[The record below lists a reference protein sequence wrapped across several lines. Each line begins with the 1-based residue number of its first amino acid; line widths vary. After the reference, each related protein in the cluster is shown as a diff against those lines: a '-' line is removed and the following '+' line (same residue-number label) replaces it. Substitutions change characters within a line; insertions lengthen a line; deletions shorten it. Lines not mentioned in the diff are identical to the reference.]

1 MNPSKN
7 FKVQLYET
15 DCKILIKSVTKF
27 EESEENFNLCLD
39 YTLSN
44 LLYHSYQDVDSHKV
58 NRIVSGLHEKFL
70 IQSDL
75 EKANTFKA
83 VSEKLLKTVDSHYGA
98 QKENGYRILALL
110 LWLAEAKSCPS
121 TEVTTQHSDNVIK
134 EDFDWAE
141 YLKEGEEVYNYFS
154 DSSSEISIS
163 DTESEEDV
171 VHDLL
176 PLPPRDDSGLGISPD
191 SCSGSSQQQFND
203 NHFPVPISQDT
214 QSEDFPVPVYQN
226 SFYPYWIPKY
236 QQTYSVTK
244 YNLKTVNFTKIWE
257 ESLLNQFGAI
267 EKKTIL
273 HERNVIKEVLWI
285 LHGIKNSF
293 LFQWDNS
300 EFKVNSNIHLC
311 NLTSYTL
318 TVLMREFCEYGT
330 KVVFLQKFVENV
342 LVDGSSLSKCL
353 TFQTFAAALQT
364 QLRSISSSLCKIEK
378 SLRKKNETF
387 TILNLKE
394 KLKIILKDIDTLYFM
409 HQEMLAVVSNMVDP
423 VERAC
428 SLLQFLWSYLSRQIL
443 KEPNSS
449 AVKITLR
456 VFLKTCKPLFTF
468 LEKLIV
474 FDTFEDPCEEFFFI
488 RQDVNVTDE
497 TFWEHSLILKKLP
510 TQVEKDF
517 FLKPFLNDFL
527 ITGKSVQILNKI
539 NFLLKATSPQKNIH
553 GELYLKFIRIIQ
565 KLVCKKGVEE
575 AAPNIQ
581 EEESRIE
588 DPLLKQK
595 IFALEGSRRN
605 FFCPDTNPMYLPAAK
620 RKPVELFSKNQIE
633 TLGIIENL
641 EPNVPRILKRN
652 ILKSIEICMNYACFP
667 ICGRLMNLLKE
678 KYHIMTHILNMR
690 KYFLME
696 SGDLMFSFY
705 STVFEKIFYNESW
718 QDISF
723 LYSALQNAI
732 SESKECC
739 ENLGIYLDS
748 QNSEVK
754 IKKPLSFLNSL
765 QLFYEVEWPIS
776 IILGTQVQTQYS
788 EIFSFLLQIKCAK
801 YLLDKLYSIRLDASG
816 TAVNEIVKAISRHEY
831 PKQQKTHGMYI
842 MRMRLLFFVNGLH
855 NYIMSRI
862 HNSFDVEFSKE
873 LQNSRTIDDVIVVHN
888 AYLKSL
894 HEKCLLDKRLLRL
907 KEQICDVLNLCY
919 TFQQLWLKGI
929 DRVCL
934 EDLQNIEEKFSKY
947 CNFLFCV
954 FNTSLRRGVYS
965 HLENL
970 VNLMLSETHTL
981 RVFDNEK
988 GLPEYTE
995 FRKLLNT

>member
-203 NHFPVPISQDT
+203 NHFPAPVSQDT
-214 QSEDFPVPVYQN
+214 QSEDFPVPVNQN
-226 SFYPYWIPKY
+226 SFYPYWIPK
-236 QQTYSVTK
+236 
-244 YNLKTVNFTKIWE
+244 
-257 ESLLNQFGAI
+257 
-267 EKKTIL
+267 
-273 HERNVIKEVLWI
+273 I
-285 LHGIKNSF
+285 LHGIKDSF
-293 LFQWDNS
+293 LFHWDNS
-300 EFKVNSNIHLC
+300 EFKVNSNVHLC

-318 TVLMREFCEYGT
+318 TVLMKEFCEYGA
-330 KVVFLQKFVENV
+330 KVACLQKFVENV

-423 VERAC
+423 FERAC

-474 FDTFEDPCEEFFFI
+474 FDAFEDPCKEFFFI

-595 IFALEGSRRN
+595 IFAFEGSRRN

-690 KYFLME
+690 
-696 SGDLMFSFY
+696 
-705 STVFEKIFYNESW
+705 IFYNESW